1 MLNFN
6 RLPWCLTVVSGL
18 AAGQTLNCNLSAYK
32 PIDGLKAEV
41 RGGALDVA
49 WRGEGGQ
56 QLRAD
61 FATRDGRPQVQE
73 LAARKTGGQWIVL
86 ANGLQP
92 EFHVTSGKRR
102 LSQAMVTQFKL
113 LNIEVTQELYDKE
126 KWNAF
131 WDAPLVVPG
140 IPGKED
146 STNLPRDPSEVR
158 N

>member
-6 RLPWCLTVVSGL
+6 RLPWCLAVVSGL

-61 FATRDGRPQVQE
+61 FAIREGRPQGQE
-73 LAARKTGGQWIVL
+73 LAARKTGGQGIVL

-92 EFHVTSGKRR
+92 ELPVTSGRPR
-102 LSQAMVTQFKL
+102 PSQARLTQL
-113 LNIEVTQELYDKE
+113 Q
-126 KWNAF
+126 
-131 WDAPLVVPG
+131 
-140 IPGKED
+140 
-146 STNLPRDPSEVR
+146 
-158 N
+158 